1 MNLKE
6 LFYKKEANAITEYRS
21 FAGKISRCTV
31 IDRTV
36 TWFSCIKKSH
46 TQIVDV
52 DGVIIL

>member
-6 LFYKKEANAITEYRS
+6 MFYKKEAKVITEYRY

-46 TQIVDV
+46 TQIIDV